1 VEGGA
6 ILDLVGEEAK
16 GDGLEAVAAGP
27 ACGPVAHVDGQAK
40 GVPAGEEEEFRE
52 LGEKDKEG

>member
-1 VEGGA
+1 MEGAGVF
-6 ILDLVGEEAK
+6 DLVGEETK
-16 GDGLEAVAAGP
+16 GDGLEAVVAGP

-52 LGEKDKEG
+52 LGEKDK